1 MVNVTHRDRVERR
14 AAQRNALGSI
24 YRSSVY
30 RRKLCNA
37 GQTDAN
43 RRRPSCS
50 INTSVVGRIG
60 RVGPSGVS
68 RRDGGSQIACRLQR
82 GPDGNGSRYS
92 GCGERR
98 RGCLW
103 MIYSINL
110 LQLLSLIRGSF
121 SFFFF
126 FTPKRTS
133 NFFCL
138 TGCIC
143 QRIAECEPICFCR
156 PLKSHWLRT
165 IFSKQTVFECRFF
178 FQFFTSL

>member
-50 INTSVVGRIG
+50 INTSVVGWIE

-126 FTPKRTS
+126 FYTQEDEQFFLPNRVHLSTDS
-133 NFFCL
+133 GVWTNLFLSSPQVTLIANNFF
-138 TGCIC
+138 
-143 QRIAECEPICFCR
+143 
-156 PLKSHWLRT
+156 
-165 IFSKQTVFECRFF
+165 QTDSFWM
-178 FQFFTSL
+178 